1 MKVTDK
7 EFPEHRLNEYIKSSN
22 EDFFVLQIG
31 ANDGKMADPIY
42 NKVKSYKW
50 QGLFVEPVTYL
61 FNRLKQNYQGCD
73 TLKFENSVI
82 AKHTGEIDFFQFP
95 EEFEDNTEFPF
106 WASGMGSVLE
116 PFDSP
121 GHKNVKSK
129 NFEMVKKKTSCLTF
143 TDLLNKHNVKRIDL
157 LQIDTE
163 GFDGEI
169 ICSIDFSR
177 IRPKYI
183 RYEEKHIQR
192 VFDQNMTSVSS
203 QNVTDYLRKHG
214 YITGG
219 VTNGFDRVSI
229 SFELL

>member
-1 MKVTDK
+1 MKDTYQLS
-7 EFPEHRLNEYIKSSN
+7 PETKLDEYIQTSN
-22 EDFFVLQIG
+22 QDFFVLQIG
-31 ANDGKMADPIY
+31 ANDGKMADPIH
-42 NKVKSYKW
+42 NKVKMYKW
-50 QGLFVEPVTYL
+50 SGLFVEPITYL
-61 FNRLKQNYQGCD
+61 YNRLRTNYNGCNN
-73 TLKFENSVI
+73 LKFENSVI
-82 AKHTGEIDFFQFP
+82 AKHTGNIDFFQFP
-95 EEFEDNTEFPF
+95 EELENNKEFPF

-129 NFEMVKKKTSCLTF
+129 NFEMVKKKTPCLTF
-143 TDLLNKHNVKRIDL
+143 TDLLNKHNVKHIDL

-192 VFDQNMTSVSS
+192 VYDQNMTSVSS
-203 QNVTDYLRKHG
+203 KDVVNHLTHHNYVIGDVL
-214 YITGG
+214 
-219 VTNGFDRVSI
+219 NGFDRVCVASE
-229 SFELL
+229 FL